1 MTQVDD
7 AGSPNP
13 DWIQQWI
20 EQQRVLLRERDAQ
33 QRAQGVSEALR
44 QQLLELGARW
54 LDVGQAYLTGLQQVA
69 DGVPGAQAAG
79 AFKLG
84 EEFMNSWRGPWN
96 SLADSWWGQS
106 PPKDKPAAPD
116 AADVWSDVLRQIPP
130 LGMAREHNA
139 TLREL
144 AQAHAECQRLE
155 QALRVMLFG
164 VQAEALE
171 LLERRVREH
180 HAKQGQAEHEAAD
193 PTSPGPTSLGFREL
207 YDLWVECGEQVY
219 AQVAHSEAYCRLQ
232 AQLGNATMQLRARQQ
247 KLIEHALKQFDLP
260 TRAELNSVHRQLR
273 EQARTLREL
282 QAQLEKSRGTGSAR
296 PRSKGKTV

>member
-1 MTQVDD
+1 MDD
-7 AGSPNP
+7 PRPDSSASPSP

-33 QRAQGVSEALR
+33 QREQGASEQLR
-44 QQLLELGARW
+44 QQLLELGGRW
-54 LDVGQAYLTGLQQVA
+54 LDVGQAYLTGLQQFA
-69 DGVPGAQAAG
+69 AGAPGPQASG

-84 EEFMNSWRGPWN
+84 EEFLNSWRGQWQ
-96 SLADSWWGQS
+96 SLAAS
-106 PPKDKPAAPD
+106 KPASDSAG
-116 AADVWSDVLRQIPP
+116 AWSDVLRQIPP

-139 TLREL
+139 ALREL

-155 QALRVMLFG
+155 QALQAMLVK
-164 VQAEALE
+164 VQTDALD
-171 LLERRVREH
+171 LLERRVRER
-180 HAKQGQAEHEAAD
+180 HAAQGSGA
-193 PTSPGPTSLGFREL
+193 SSVGFREL

-273 EQARTLREL
+273 EQARVLREL
-282 QAQLEKSRGTGSAR
+282 QAQLASLQAR
-296 PRSKGKTV
+296 DSGADTKGKTS